1 MLISFEQVSNIQYK
15 TQYIIIH
22 NCGLAAQTVY
32 IYKELRCT
40 LFVNTCVS
48 VAWVLMYQS
57 AQ

>member
-1 MLISFEQVSNIQYK
+1 MHFKQVANIQYK